1 MTHTTSNE
9 SLDESLRQ
17 PHPPSRSLLHKRWGL
32 LLGGALAVGGLWGVL
47 QLTRPL
53 PSEETMPA
61 ASAIAVN
68 TLTIHAKP
76 LPDTLEFSGTI
87 RPLEQAVLST
97 RVTGRITQLS
107 LETGDRF
114 RKGEV
119 LARVDVMDMAAQ
131 TNQALSDVA
140 QAEAEVARSQA
151 ILGQLESQKLEAQ
164 ASLRLAQVNQQ
175 RMAQLQA
182 QGAVSQSQLDEANT
196 KLDETKARVAQ
207 VEAGIRQSQASI
219 NRSQAAVNQARAGVT
234 AASVSQSYG
243 TVVAPFDGVVVQK
256 LAYEGEIAAPGT
268 ALLKVENPDRL
279 QLEISVPEE
288 NLRYVQVG
296 QPVEVRVDAAN
307 QTYHATIQQIVPSAD
322 ANSRSFLVKI
332 PLHYA
337 GKLISGMFG
346 RLELPRGTQPGILI
360 PNTAL
365 IRRGQLEGVYV
376 LESSDSQPTAIL
388 RWVKTGKTQGTQVEI
403 VSGLTEGDRIIT
415 SHLDQLNDGQ
425 VVQVGK

>member
-9 SLDESLRQ
+9 SLDESLKQ
-17 PHPPSRSLLHKRWGL
+17 PHLPSRSLLQKRWGL

-53 PSEETMPA
+53 PPEATMPT
-61 ASAIAVN
+61 ASTISVN
-68 TLTIHAKP
+68 TLMIQSKP
-76 LPDTLEFSGTI
+76 LPDTVEFSGTI
-87 RPLEQAVLST
+87 RPLEQALLST

-114 RKGEV
+114 RKGDV

-164 ASLRLAQVNQQ
+164 ASFRLAQVNQQ
-175 RMAQLQA
+175 RMAQLQS

-243 TVVAPFDGVVVQK
+243 TVIAPFNGVVVQK

-288 NLRYVQVG
+288 NLQFVQVG
-296 QPVEVRVDAAN
+296 QPVKVRVDAAN
-307 QTYHATIQQIVPSAD
+307 QTYQATIQQIVPSAD

-332 PLHYA
+332 PLNYA
-337 GKLISGMFG
+337 DKLISGMFG

-360 PNTAL
+360 PHDAL
-365 IRRGQLEGVYV
+365 IQRGQLEGVYV
-376 LESSDSQPTAIL
+376 VEPDAAQPTAML

-425 VVQVGK
+425 AVQIGK